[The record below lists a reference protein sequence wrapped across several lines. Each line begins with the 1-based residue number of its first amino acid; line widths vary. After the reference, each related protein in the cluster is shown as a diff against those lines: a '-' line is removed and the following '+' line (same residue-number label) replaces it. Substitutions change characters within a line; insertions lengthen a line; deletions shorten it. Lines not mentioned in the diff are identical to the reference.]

1 MPEESQQSK
10 NTVALIWMICSIV
23 GILLCLTIFWL
34 GFGLFLLWLWF
45 ILWIIGLFS
54 KPRGKAW
61 VAVSIPLIVFVA
73 IFSIIAYIRSSIK
86 TPANEF
92 IARAETTFEDIDK
105 ESINEDQFWDIIESK
120 INEIF
125 NSKTEEDRKSLYSAS
140 TWSNMIEKGSYLF
153 FDIVKQWIEG
163 ALEEYNNLPETDKK
177 TKNIEV
183 SDENNETVSNNE
195 NKDNTTTSSVEVF
208 SESEKN
214 DIEQIISILE

>member
-23 GILLCLTIFWL
+23 GILLCLTIFWF

-73 IFSIIAYIRSSIK
+73 IFSIVAYIRSSIK

-92 IARAETTFEDIDK
+92 VAWAETAFEDIDK

>member
-177 TKNIEV
+177 TDNIEA

-195 NKDNTTTSSVEVF
+195 KKDNTTTSSVEVF